1 MSYATSNKYSPE
13 QLELASSKVD
23 ELTYNRIARLG
34 IENFTPFQQQKVKAA
49 TLAQAEYYDQYGT
62 DAALMS
68 GFSLLDTSISF
79 GNSTIPAGVSPTAI
93 MHLKQTGLMS
103 RVVSR

>member
-1 MSYATSNKYSPE
+1 MSYATSDKYSPE
-13 QLELASSKVD
+13 LLELASSKVD
-23 ELTYNRIARLG
+23 ELTYNRITGAGG
-34 IENFTPFQQQKVKAA
+34 IVKLTTFQQEMIRKA

-79 GNSTIPAGVSPTAI
+79 SNSAIPAGVSPTAI

-103 RVVSR
+103 RVV